1 MKSIANQ
8 YRDLKEGKMSQ
19 ANFMRNLRMS
29 MPQVTNTMSF
39 GDAVKIL
46 KNKGIIT
53 ENMVKANYEDPIT
66 LAKAVA
72 DAHPEL
78 QRFALED
85 RKMFQRAAFKYAAE
99 LMKSADLSDRV
110 QMNLING
117 YADEDWPSDF
127 ISALGSALESSAVSE
142 NNDPEVK
149 TNNEDAEFDAMLK
162 QLEDEMGGEEAVKGQ
177 YDLEEGPEEEV
188 EKAIQAKKI
197 DPAVV
202 KTAAEKAIRGDST
215 DLALLMVNAGNL
227 NEAKEKTNP
236 NKVHPQEYTMGI
248 RYELKGA
255 KGDIVKAERAVL
267 KNLTKEPF
275 YYTALK
281 LSGKDI
287 YKEAPSVKAEVPKKK
302 SKKKEAELVDTIN
315 AMQKVK
321 MPKADG
327 KKKIKENLEEV
338 DPKTPAINTPDE
350 KNIEKLLPTYTTLI
364 NALKRENTIAELD
377 GLFEIFLN
385 ATTLKAISKS
395 AIIGALRSVLDRTQG
410 STFTSKLA
418 NKPAA
423 PVTPITPS
431 STVSSKIFGGPNT
444 GGPSRGIKEVDTPQ
458 DDRVEAE
465 LASALSQQPTL
476 KRILQKVDLPQEVN
490 GTIKALLDRTN
501 LKNIP
506 DAIILAALRKVLND
520 TPGSSF
526 TAQYAINKNIGK
538 PLPDL
543 KEKLTSIVREM
554 LAEKEEAPSKKKAA
568 EEITAKAVDYIDDY
582 NEGEKTYKKSQLEN
596 VFDSYED
603 KVGHR
608 FDDSVFEDVIDMLKV
623 KGYTMTMKEIFDG
636 RDNLTNISDDTK

>member
-8 YRDLKEGKMSQ
+8 YKDLKEGKMSQ

-39 GDAVKIL
+39 GDAVKVL

-53 ENMVKANYEDPIT
+53 ESFNPAQDAENAKYKSPMDRMYNSDDYVKAQKDE
-66 LAKAVA
+66 KG
-72 DAHPEL
+72 
-78 QRFALED
+78 
-85 RKMFQRAAFKYAAE
+85 
-99 LMKSADLSDRV
+99 SD
-110 QMNLING
+110 
-117 YADEDWPSDF
+117 D
-127 ISALGSALESSAVSE
+127 
-142 NNDPEVK
+142 
-149 TNNEDAEFDAMLK
+149 DAEFDAILK
-162 QLEDEMGGEEAVKGQ
+162 QLEDEMGGEEAVNAQ
-177 YDLEEGPEEEV
+177 YDE
-188 EKAIQAKKI
+188 
-197 DPAVV
+197 
-202 KTAAEKAIRGDST
+202 T
-215 DLALLMVNAGNL
+215 L
-227 NEAKEKTNP
+227 NEAKETTNP

-248 RYELKGA
+248 KYELKCF
-255 KGDIVKAERAVL
+255 KGDVVKAERAVL

-338 DPKTPAINTPDE
+338 NPKIPAVNTPDE

-444 GGPSRGIKEVDTPQ
+444 GGMARGIKEADAPQ
-458 DDRVEAE
+458 DDKVEAE

-608 FDDSVFEDVIDMLKV
+608 FGDSVFENVIDMLKA
-623 KGYTMTMKEIFDG
+623 KGYTMAMKEMYDG

>member
-8 YRDLKEGKMSQ
+8 YKDLKEGKMSQ
-19 ANFMRNLRMS
+19 ANFMRNLRIS
-29 MPQVTNTMSF
+29 MPQVTNVMSF
-39 GDAVKIL
+39 GDAVKVL

-53 ENMVKANYEDPIT
+53 ENMAKANYEDPIT

-127 ISALGSALESSAVSE
+127 ISALGSALESSAISE

-162 QLEDEMGGEEAVKGQ
+162 QLEDEMAGEEAVNAQ
-177 YDLEEGPEEEV
+177 YDE
-188 EKAIQAKKI
+188 
-197 DPAVV
+197 
-202 KTAAEKAIRGDST
+202 T
-215 DLALLMVNAGNL
+215 L
-227 NEAKEKTNP
+227 NEAKETINP
-236 NKVHPQEYTMGI
+236 NKVHPQEYTIGI

-267 KNLTKEPF
+267 KNLAKEPF

-281 LSGKDI
+281 LAGKDI
-287 YKEAPSVKAEVPKKK
+287 YKEAPSVKAEAPKKK

-321 MPKADG
+321 MPKVNE

-338 DPKTPAINTPDE
+338 DSKTPAVNTPDE

-364 NALKRENTIAELD
+364 NALKRENTISELD

-385 ATTLKAISKS
+385 ATTFKAISKS

-410 STFTSKLA
+410 PTFTSKLA
-418 NKPAA
+418 TKLAA

-444 GGPSRGIKEVDTPQ
+444 GGSSRGIKEANAPQ
-458 DDRVEAE
+458 DDKVEAE

-520 TPGSSF
+520 QPGPSF
-526 TAQYAINKNIGK
+526 TAQHAINKNIGK

-568 EEITAKAVDYIDDY
+568 EEITVKAVDYIDDY
-582 NEGEKTYKKSQLEN
+582 NEGEKTYKKSQLED
-596 VFDSYED
+596 VFGSYED

-608 FDDSVFEDVIDMLKV
+608 FNDNVFEDVIDMLKA
-623 KGYTMTMKEIFDG
+623 KGYTMTMKEMYDG
-636 RDNLTNISDDTK
+636 RDNLTDISDDTK

>member
-1 MKSIANQ
+1 
-8 YRDLKEGKMSQ
+8 MSQ

-29 MPQVTNTMSF
+29 MPQVTNTTSF
-39 GDAVKIL
+39 DDAVKIL

-53 ENMVKANYEDPIT
+53 ESFDIT
-66 LAKAVA
+66 EKENDEYPTPPVA
-72 DAHPEL
+72 
-78 QRFALED
+78 
-85 RKMFQRAAFKYAAE
+85 
-99 LMKSADLSDRV
+99 
-110 QMNLING
+110 
-117 YADEDWPSDF
+117 
-127 ISALGSALESSAVSE
+127 SE
-142 NNDPEVK
+142 EP
-149 TNNEDAEFDAMLK
+149 NEDAEFDAILK
-162 QLEDEMGGEEAVKGQ
+162 QLEDEMGGDEAVKGQ
-177 YDLEEGPEEEV
+177 YDINESNVTKKQVLDTLERLFNENENR
-188 EKAIQAKKI
+188 ADIM
-197 DPAVV
+197 
-202 KTAAEKAIRGDST
+202 GD
-215 DLALLMVNAGNL
+215 V
-227 NEAKEKTNP
+227 AKELNITKQELAKIIGLPNLYPDKPTMNETKETTNP
-236 NKVHPQEYTMGI
+236 NSIHPQEYTMGI
-248 RYELKGA
+248 RYELKCF
-255 KGDIVKAERAVL
+255 KGDVVKAERAVL
-267 KNLTKEPF
+267 KNLAKEPF

-287 YKEAPSVKAEVPKKK
+287 YKEAPSVKAEAPKKK

-338 DPKTPAINTPDE
+338 NPKIPAVNTPDE

-410 STFTSKLA
+410 PTFTSKLA
-418 NKPAA
+418 TKLAA

-444 GGPSRGIKEVDTPQ
+444 GGMARGIKEVDTPQ

-506 DAIILAALRKVLND
+506 DAIILAALRKILND

-568 EEITAKAVDYIDDY
+568 EEITVKAVDYIDDY
-582 NEGEKTYKKSQLEN
+582 NEGEKTYKKSQLED
-596 VFDSYED
+596 VFGSYED

-608 FDDSVFEDVIDMLKV
+608 FNDNVFEDVIDMLKA
-623 KGYTMTMKEIFDG
+623 KGYTMTIKEMYDG
-636 RDNLTNISDDTK
+636 RDNLTDISDDTK